1 LNSKRIHWLSV
12 GQLAVST
19 LAALFFLSAA
29 GLLTLWGMLGLV
41 AQKGTVGDALP
52 MFLMASASKVSG
64 LLMLPSAYYALWRI
78 FDRPAWDT
86 QAVMRRLRLQW
97 WLLAL
102 PVVVILGNFLSQH
115 PRIAWFGLP
124 ILHPF
129 AIGIPTVWLLFIAIR
144 GLPLG
149 SSQRMW
155 SVFGNGLTL
164 GPLLIFIL
172 ESLVGF
178 SFLIVLIVYLFTQPG
193 LSDKIMQLS
202 PLLEQANA
210 PEKLLEELKPILLQP
225 GVMFGVF
232 LFMAVA
238 VPLIEELLKPIGVWL
253 LFGRKL
259 TPAAGFA
266 AGALSGAGY
275 ALIESLALSSNGA
288 EWSSLVL
295 ARTGTSAVHIL
306 TAGLTGWALSI
317 AWQKRRIF
325 QLLLAYL
332 CAVLIHGLW
341 NGLTLMYSFNLL
353 AALPG
358 SSWIGQLVRAVGMSA
373 PLALVILALG
383 CVLTMAVANRSLRK
397 LAAGKK
403 IASASFESP
412 KEPQETML

>member
-1 LNSKRIHWLSV
+1 M
-12 GQLAVST
+12 ST
-19 LAALFFLSAA
+19 LAVLSFWSGA
-29 GLLTLWGMLGLV
+29 GLLMLLGMFGLIV
-41 AQKGTVGDALP
+41 HKATVGDSLP
-52 MFLMASASKVSG
+52 MFLLASASMVGG

-78 FDRPAWDT
+78 LNRPAWDT

-102 PVVVILGNFLSQH
+102 PVVVIFGSLLAQH
-115 PRIAWFGLP
+115 PRIAWLGLP
-124 ILHPF
+124 ILHPL
-129 AIGIPTVWLLFIAIR
+129 AIGIPTVWLLFIAVH

-178 SFLIVLIVYLFTQPG
+178 TFLIALVAYLFTQPG
-193 LSDKIMQLS
+193 LPEKIMQLS
-202 PLLEQANA
+202 PLLEQGNA
-210 PEKLLEELKPILLQP
+210 PEKLLEELKPILLRP
-225 GVMFGVF
+225 GVMLGIF

-238 VPLIEELLKPIGVWL
+238 VPLIEELIKPVGVWL

-266 AGALSGAGY
+266 AGALSGSGY

-306 TAGLTGWALSI
+306 TAGLTGWALAL
-317 AWQKRRIF
+317 AWQKRRVF

-358 SSWIGQLVRAVGMSA
+358 SSWVGRLVRAVGMSA
-373 PLALVILALG
+373 PLSLVLLALG
-383 CVLTMAVANRSLRK
+383 CVMVMAVANRSLRRF
-397 LAAGKK
+397 AAGKESS
-403 IASASFESP
+403 SAPFESP